1 MYNRTRYYTVCLKLY
16 SRYTKGSG
24 VVWSN
29 DHGLTKYANL
39 CNLAAVKYL
48 GCNADK
54 LKG

>member
-24 VVWSN
+24 V